1 MAQQQMSNA
10 PRRPRDL
17 NQWAK
22 RMLDIGAGEV
32 KDWAPS
38 PDEGGQRPDHVPLFE
53 EASYVRNNPSTC
65 RPITRLACASRRDDR
80 RGLQQERGS
89 EPMASCRYKEDIA
102 EKSRI
107 DPTQTVGRP
116 HPSIEGLA
124 EES

>member
-1 MAQQQMSNA
+1 MAQQQTNNA

-53 EASYVRNNPSTC
+53 EASYVRNTSFDVPANHAA
-65 RPITRLACASRRDDR
+65 RMRFASR
-80 RGLQQERGS
+80 
-89 EPMASCRYKEDIA
+89 
-102 EKSRI
+102 
-107 DPTQTVGRP
+107 
-116 HPSIEGLA
+116 
-124 EES
+124 